1 MKRFFYYIPLFIQ
14 SLFFIF
20 FLPIYKFFIHLE
32 IKGKENLDNI
42 DGPIIIASNHT
53 SELDPTVIPLITAFF
68 SKKLPIYSVIYPIH
82 RYKQEDFG
90 WRRYLYSGMFF
101 ELLGGYPTNSGNKD
115 YEKSLDNHIQ
125 LLKQGKTVCI
135 FPEGRYTKDGKISP
149 ARGGLGYLAFKTKAI
164 VVPIAINT
172 FYGLSAKDFIFRRKK
187 VVVTVLKPMNS
198 EEVIG
203 NIDPSVE
210 DFRMGSQK
218 VLDKISE
225 VL

>member
-1 MKRFFYYIPLFIQ
+1 MKRFKYYIPLFIQ

-32 IKGKENLDNI
+32 INGKENI
-42 DGPIIIASNHT
+42 DKVKGPIIIASNHT

-68 SKKLPIYSVIYPIH
+68 SEKLPVYSVIYPII

-90 WRRYLYSGMFF
+90 WRRYIYTGMFF
-101 ELLGGYPTNSGNKD
+101 ELLGGYPLKSGSKD

-125 LLKQGKTVCI
+125 LLNQGKTVCI
-135 FPEGRYTKDGKISP
+135 FPEGRYTTDGKMSP
-149 ARGGLGYLAFKTKAI
+149 ARGGLAYLAFKTKAV

-172 FYGLSAKDFIFRRKK
+172 FYGLSIKDFILRRRK
-187 VVVTVLKPMNS
+187 VIVTVLDPINS
-198 EEVIG
+198 DEIVESI
-203 NIDPSVE
+203 NPSVE
-210 DFRMGSQK
+210 DFRLGSQK